1 MYLRLH
7 NILLGTSHL
16 LKDDTTWTVIEG
28 YLQQFVDDYPNRQT
42 IPYLRSIAHNLGF

>member
-7 NILLGTSHL
+7 NILLDTSHL

-28 YLQQFVDDYPNRQT
+28 YLQQLMT
-42 IPYLRSIAHNLGF
+42 TLIAKLFLI